1 MTETAATKAKK
12 LLPLNDGTAPI
23 VCTIGDDEKA
33 DRIAIIERM
42 RGAATS
48 IERTN
53 TGLLL
58 RFPRTNAIRADLD
71 RFAIDEKRCCQFW
84 GFAVVD
90 GTDDLALRWD
100 GPDTAGELLDS
111 IERVLR
117 SDAPI
122 ESIEGLL

>member
-42 RGAATS
+42 RGCATS
-48 IERTN
+48 IERTDV
-53 TGLLL
+53 GLLL
-58 RFPRTNAIRADLD
+58 QFPRTDATRADLE

-90 GTDDLALRWD
+90 GDDDLALRWD
-100 GPDTAGELLDS
+100 GPATAVGLLDT
-111 IERVLR
+111 IAQVLR
-117 SDAPI
+117 SEKPVS
-122 ESIEGLL
+122 SIEGLL